1 MNIEV
6 FELERIQSIW
16 ENQVDYNLTETGVHP
31 FDLSELLDAGQ
42 QRELLSL
49 RLGYGQTNGSIELRE
64 AISRLYR
71 CFDLDNVLVTSG
83 SAEANFIAMWR
94 LLEPGDELVL
104 MLPNYMQIW
113 GAARAFGAEVKP
125 FHLRE
130 DLGWRPD
137 LEELGRQLTPKTKV
151 IAVCNPNNPTG
162 SVLGSEDMA
171 EIIRL
176 ARASGAWL
184 YVDEIYRGA
193 ELDGEETPSFAGMY
207 EKTIVAGG
215 LSKAYALPGLRIG
228 WLAGPKP
235 FIADAWSHHDYT
247 TIATGVLSNYAAA
260 RALEPG
266 KREKIL
272 SRNRAIL
279 RGNLDL
285 LQEWVHGQGGRFSLI
300 PPRAGGMAFLRYAM
314 EINSTELSDSLREKK
329 GVFIIAGD
337 CFGMDRFVRIGI
349 GGERDYLRAG
359 LKLIDEGL
367 REIFNVS
374 G

>member
-1 MNIEV
+1 MKIEL

-31 FDLSELLDAGQ
+31 FELSELLDAGE

-64 AISRLYR
+64 AVSRLYDG
-71 CFDLDNVLVTSG
+71 FDRDNVLVTNG

-125 FHLRE
+125 FHLRQ

-137 LEELGRQLTPKTKV
+137 LEELARQVTPATKV

-162 SVLGSEDMA
+162 AVLGA
-171 EIIRL
+171 EEMEEIARL
-176 ARASGAWL
+176 AAAAGAWL

-193 ELDGEETPSFAGMY
+193 ELDGNETPSFAGIY
-207 EKTIVAGG
+207 PKTVVAGG

-228 WLAGPKP
+228 WLAGPKQ

-247 TIATGVLSNYAAA
+247 TIAAGVLSNYVAA
-260 RALEPG
+260 RALQPG
-266 KREKIL
+266 KREEIL

-279 RGNLDL
+279 RDNLAT
-285 LQEWVHGQGGRFSLI
+285 LQAWVSAHGGRFSLV

-314 EINSTELSDSLREKK
+314 EINSTELCDSLRERKS
-329 GVFIIAGD
+329 VFIIAGD

-349 GGERDYLRAG
+349 GGEPQHLRAG

-367 REIFNVS
+367 SEILHP
-374 G
+374 GG

>member
-31 FDLSELLDAGQ
+31 LDLSELLDAGQ

-71 CFDLDNVLVTSG
+71 CFDRENVLVTNG
-83 SAEANFIAMWR
+83 SVEANFIAMWR

-137 LEELGRQLTPKTKV
+137 VEELGRQVTPKTKV

-162 SVLGSEDMA
+162 SVLGSEDME
-171 EIIRL
+171 EIVSL
-176 ARASGAWL
+176 AAASGAWL

-247 TIATGVLSNYAAA
+247 TIAAGVLSNYAAA

-266 KREKIL
+266 KREEIL

-279 RGNLDL
+279 RGNLEL

-300 PPRAGGMAFLRYAM
+300 PPHAGGMAFLRYSM

-349 GGERDYLRAG
+349 GGEREYLRAG

-374 G
+374 A